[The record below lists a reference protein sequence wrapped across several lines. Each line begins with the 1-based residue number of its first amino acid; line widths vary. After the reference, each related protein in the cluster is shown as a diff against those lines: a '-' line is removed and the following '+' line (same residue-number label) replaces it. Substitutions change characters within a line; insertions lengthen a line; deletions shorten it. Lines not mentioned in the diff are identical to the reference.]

1 MVFQFLPETGPL
13 ELPGGATGP
22 PLPFAVPVEATGM
35 FIRVTAL
42 WRDNRPL
49 GGRSPTFELRSGR
62 DGRLTAVDAGT
73 EKTEI
78 REGEGGVAALA
89 RVGRLPADTYLLTL
103 SGIQENPGPWHLRIT
118 NNDAATLRFACV
130 SSYREEETSQPWMAL
145 ENAQAARDGILVLH
159 GESPGAAVTVR
170 NWGTA
175 PLAVHDPPGAR
186 LGSGRSPLVLRQRPA
201 PIAPHD
207 TGELVVACDEVSFSD
222 RFSHTFD
229 TNDLNAAHATLL
241 FEVLPRSAGYG
252 SPDAPPAYCR
262 ACGRCPDYGPPPW
275 DVGGPCETCG
285 HRGAQH
291 FDLPPDHRNV

>member
-1 MVFQFLPETGPL
+1 V
-13 ELPGGATGP
+13 PGAGILLDSRQGEE
-22 PLPFAVPVEATGM
+22 VGV
-35 FIRVTAL
+35 
-42 WRDNRPL
+42 
-49 GGRSPTFELRSGR
+49 GGQAPDPGQGR
-62 DGRLTAVDAGT
+62 D
-73 EKTEI
+73 
-78 REGEGGVAALA
+78 AALSLTDL
-89 RVGRLPADTYLLTL
+89 RLLRPGVHGGEPAVTPGPELERRGAPADTYLLTL